1 MKNKFVLTEEE
12 SKRIL
17 SLHKEKVEL
26 ERGVVSEEMEETY
39 TDEVMEIED
48 DDVKLNYKNETAKL
62 TRKLDLTK
70 SVYGTNEL
78 DYNVKKVIVGGA
90 TFKPTT
96 KGNLVSSATV
106 EDVQT
111 GKRVNKNV
119 YYYCWPNK
127 LRRSRNELRKLQ
139 VGESFYV
146 PGGSIASGTQ
156 RELKKLDDL
165 CEHIKYGKQGGNE
178 TTPTPSK
185 QGCPSIV
192 KSFTDAGYS
201 QITKARFDELST
213 DNTKTRKYKYCPVTK
228 KNLYFAKPKQGSGGE
243 TNPRGAGGGSNQT
256 YTFDYNQILT
266 AINQK
271 CSGVGGGGVATP
283 EDQEIVNPFGQGAEQ
298 GQPQPQVIKVTDE
311 IYAGLK

>member
-1 MKNKFVLTEEE
+1 MKSKFVLTEEE

-17 SLHKEKVEL
+17 SLHKEKIDQ
-26 ERGVVSEEMEETY
+26 ERNVVSEQMEETY

-165 CEHIKYGKQGGNE
+165 CEHIKYGKQGG
-178 TTPTPSK
+178 TPTPTPSK

-201 QITKARFDELST
+201 QITKSRFDELAT
-213 DNTKTRKYKYCPVTK
+213 DNTRVRRYKYCPVTK
-228 KNLYFAKPKQGSGGE
+228 KNLYFAKPKQGSGGG
-243 TNPRGAGGGSNQT
+243 TNTGGTGGSGGAGGST

-271 CSGVGGGGVATP
+271 CPGSGGSGGTP
-283 EDQEIVNPFGQGAEQ
+283 EDDVIVNPFGQGAEQ
-298 GQPQPQVIKVTDE
+298 GQPQPQVITITDK
-311 IYAGLK
+311 IYAGL